1 VKPITLVPNDF
12 STQGFDPG
20 FFYGVVFSRPLG
32 LDEIKLGIPN
42 DHVLRVVGDKT
53 LVCFD
58 SYTKY

>member
-1 VKPITLVPNDF
+1 VPNDF